1 MLAILLLPLLSAVP
15 QEPVEETNMEGIW
28 GERWTPEAR
37 VYALAGPS
45 VVSVD
50 VFERPAATPIL
61 NPSDV
66 LAPLKTPISQGTGVV
81 IDPEGFVITNAHVVH
96 HPEIGLAERDL
107 LVVLSFAD
115 NLDSKGAP
123 GDKVFAKVLNID
135 AEWDLALLKIEKVG
149 PYPAIH
155 PAESALLIG
164 EKVIAIGTALGN
176 AHSVTSGILSGVHRD
191 VRVRDLDG
199 QGFHQLNGLLQTDA
213 AINPGNSGGPLL
225 NIYGEL
231 IGINSATLEAA
242 DGISY
247 AIPVDRVSEILR
259 TRLYEPRVWMGMRLR
274 RGSDPIVQALHPRGP
289 AQRSGLMVGDRI
301 VAVDGQAVL
310 NAVEFAEE
318 MFVHEAGDLVVL
330 DVEREDRRMVV
341 ELRLASVDQRDSFG
355 LLGFL
360 CERDKLWISD
370 GNSPSSLYSVLRITG
385 VFQDTG
391 AERLGLEPGDMIVAV
406 HLLGDREGDGWTSVT
421 SQKQLVR
428 LIQGPDFNF
437 DGLNLW
443 WVKKDATTSM
453 KGRLTFDSPALAAR
467 QNSTQGL

>member
-1 MLAILLLPLLSAVP
+1 
-15 QEPVEETNMEGIW
+15 
-28 GERWTPEAR
+28 
-37 VYALAGPS
+37 
-45 VVSVD
+45 
-50 VFERPAATPIL
+50 
-61 NPSDV
+61 
-66 LAPLKTPISQGTGVV
+66 
-81 IDPEGFVITNAHVVH
+81 
-96 HPEIGLAERDL
+96 
-107 LVVLSFAD
+107 
-115 NLDSKGAP
+115 
-123 GDKVFAKVLNID
+123 
-135 AEWDLALLKIEKVG
+135 
-149 PYPAIH
+149 
-155 PAESALLIG
+155 
-164 EKVIAIGTALGN
+164 
-176 AHSVTSGILSGVHRD
+176 
-191 VRVRDLDG
+191 
-199 QGFHQLNGLLQTDA
+199 
-213 AINPGNSGGPLL
+213 
-225 NIYGEL
+225 
-231 IGINSATLEAA
+231 
-242 DGISY
+242 
-247 AIPVDRVSEILR
+247 
-259 TRLYEPRVWMGMRLR
+259 
-274 RGSDPIVQALHPRGP
+274 
-289 AQRSGLMVGDRI
+289 MVGDRI